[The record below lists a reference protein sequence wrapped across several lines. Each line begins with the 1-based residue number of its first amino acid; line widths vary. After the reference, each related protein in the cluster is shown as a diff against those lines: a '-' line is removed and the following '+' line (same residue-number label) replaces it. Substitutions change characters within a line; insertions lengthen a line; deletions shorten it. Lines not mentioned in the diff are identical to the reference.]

1 MLTSLLFHHPNQ
13 PFRIFILVPSSF
25 SEGNRKK
32 IVDSLRQ
39 WPHELQFLSV
49 QREPAGLKVHGHVS
63 SAAYYRLYVPE
74 LLPTYIKIAL
84 YLDSD
89 ILINGCILDLLTTD
103 ISGHSLAAVPDA
115 LVDRNEEIRLKIG
128 LAEKA
133 RYLNSGVLLMNL
145 ERWRSEKI
153 SVRALEFCISNPDL
167 ITYWDQCALNHIVQ
181 GNYCILDKKWNFQ
194 HAHMARKST
203 YTFFSNALKEAS
215 SSSVIHFTTPEK
227 PWFFMC
233 THPMRKLYFEYLG
246 YTAWRDFV
254 EKDRTPT
261 NILRKYVGVT
271 FPLTSRTL
279 KAFYV
284 FGKQCLMKE
293 RGVTAENA
301 RGSDT

>member
-1 MLTSLLFHHPNQ
+1 MLASLLFNHPNQ
-13 PFRIFILVPSSF
+13 PFRIFILVPTSF
-25 SEGNRKK
+25 SEGNKK
-32 IVDSLRQ
+32 KMIDSLRQ

-49 QREPAGLKVHGHVS
+49 QREPAGLKVYGHVS
-63 SAAYYRLYVPE
+63 SATYYRLYVPE
-74 LLPTYIKIAL
+74 LLPSYIKIAL

-103 ISGHSLAAVPDA
+103 ISGHSVAAVPDA

-128 LAEKA
+128 LNEKA
-133 RYLNSGVLLMNL
+133 RYLNCGVLLMNL

-153 SVRALEFCISNPDL
+153 GVRALEFCISNPDL

-181 GNYCILDKKWNFQ
+181 GNYSILDKKWNFQ
-194 HAHMARKST
+194 SAHMARNP
-203 YTFFSNALKEAS
+203 NAWKEAS
-215 SSSVIHFTTPEK
+215 SSSIIHFTTSDK

-233 THPMRKLYFEYLG
+233 AHPMRKLYFEYLG

-271 FPLTSRTL
+271 FPLTWRTL
-279 KAFYV
+279 KALYV
-284 FGKQCLMKE
+284 FWKKNKIG
-293 RGVTAENA
+293 A
-301 RGSDT
+301 RC